1 MSSTSRSSPVS
12 AAPAGGAPSAGRAS
26 GTWSLALRLTA
37 WYVGSS
43 FAILLVA
50 TIALYLILI
59 GNIRREQD
67 EFLADKIHV
76 IREMLQKHPEDKADL
91 QEEAEQSWAPRQF
104 ARVYVRVIDPSGG
117 PPLAESPLMSYRLA
131 PDVFPAPVDAEAEPA
146 EGVTRKDAQGATMRL
161 TAAQANIGAE
171 GDRVA
176 TIQLALDTDTAR
188 DLISGYRR
196 TLLLVLGGGLAT
208 CGFAG
213 YWLARAGLKPL
224 RQIAATTERVNS
236 TNLTE
241 RIDFTGLPTE
251 LSSLAHRFNEMLE
264 RLEDSFGRLSR
275 FSADIAH
282 EVRTPVNNLRLG
294 IEVALGR
301 GRSLEEYRETL
312 GSCLEECNRLS
323 RIIDSMLFIAR
334 SEDPRTHIARE
345 PVDVSRELLRLREFF
360 EVPAADAGVEL
371 AVNCA
376 PNVHAD
382 LDRLLFQRAISN
394 LVGNALRYTPRGG
407 RVAVAAA
414 RENGEL
420 RVEVTD
426 TGCGIA
432 PKDLPHVF
440 DRFYRADPS
449 RSNTSGNVG
458 LGLAIVKSIVNLH
471 GGAINVRSRVGEGTC
486 MSIRMPAETES
497 ASAGKPRAPDGT
509 DVRREGATNG

>member
-1 MSSTSRSSPVS
+1 MSSTNRSSTVVVAPAD
-12 AAPAGGAPSAGRAS
+12 AAPGVGGSP

-76 IREMLQKHPEDKADL
+76 IREMLQKHPDDKADL

-104 ARVYVRVIDPSGG
+104 ARVYVRVIDPSGSL
-117 PPLAESPLMSYRLA
+117 LAKSPHMAERLA
-131 PDVFPAPVDAEAEPA
+131 RDVFPQAVAPEADPA
-146 EGVTRKDAQGATMRL
+146 EGVTRKDALGATMRL
-161 TAAQANIGAE
+161 TSALANIGSE

-176 TIQLALDTDTAR
+176 TIQLALDTDTAS

-213 YWLARAGLKPL
+213 YWLARGGLKPL

-241 RIDFTGLPTE
+241 RVDFAGLPTE

-264 RLEDSFGRLSR
+264 RLEESFSRLSR

-371 AVNCA
+371 VVNCA
-376 PNVHAD
+376 QCVHAD
-382 LDRLLFQRAISN
+382 LDRLLFQRAVSN
-394 LVGNALRYTPRGG
+394 LVGNALRYTPQGG
-407 RVAVAAA
+407 RVAVAAV

-432 PKDLPHVF
+432 PNDLPHIF
-440 DRFYRADPS
+440 DRFYRADPA
-449 RSNTSGNVG
+449 RSNASGNVG
-458 LGLAIVKSIVNLH
+458 LGLAIVKSIVHLH
-471 GGAINVRSRVGEGTC
+471 GGAITVRSRVGEGTC
-486 MSIRMPAETES
+486 ISIRLPAENEG
-497 ASAGKPRAPDGT
+497 ASAAKPRASDGT
-509 DVRREGATNG
+509 DGRRDGARGV

>member
-1 MSSTSRSSPVS
+1 MSSTTSLNPI
-12 AAPAGGAPSAGRAS
+12 AAADPPTARPT

-50 TIALYLILI
+50 TIALYLILL
-59 GNIRREQD
+59 GNLRREQD

-76 IREMLQKHPEDKADL
+76 IRDMLLKHPEDIADL
-91 QEEAEQSWAPRQF
+91 KEEAEQTWAPRQF
-104 ARVYVRVIDPSGG
+104 ARVYVRVLDGSGTPMAQSPHMEERLSPDLF
-117 PPLAESPLMSYRLA
+117 PP
-131 PDVFPAPVDAEAEPA
+131 PVDPDADPA
-146 EGVTRKDAQGATMRL
+146 DGVTRKDAQGATLRL
-161 TAAQANIGAE
+161 TSAQADLGE
-171 GDRVA
+171 DGEQVA
-176 TIQLALDTDTAR
+176 TIQVALDTDTAR
-188 DLISGYRR
+188 ELISGYRR

-224 RQIAATTERVNS
+224 RQIAATTERVSS
-236 TNLTE
+236 TNLAE
-241 RIDFTGLPTE
+241 RIELAGLPTE
-251 LSSLAHRFNEMLE
+251 LSSLAHRFNDMLE

-282 EVRTPVNNLRLG
+282 EVRTPVNNLRIG

-345 PVDVSRELLRLREFF
+345 PVDVSRELLRMREFF

-371 AVNCA
+371 TVNCA
-376 PNVHAD
+376 TDVHAD

-407 RVAVAAA
+407 RVAVAAS
-414 RENGEL
+414 RENGQL
-420 RVEVTD
+420 RIEVTD

-432 PKDLPHVF
+432 PKDLPHIF
-440 DRFYRADPS
+440 DRFYRADPA
-449 RSNTSGNVG
+449 RSTNSGNVG

-471 GGAINVRSRVGEGTC
+471 GGAITARSKQGEGTC
-486 MSIRMPAETES
+486 MSIRLPAEN
-497 ASAGKPRAPDGT
+497 
-509 DVRREGATNG
+509 GATGKSRTSESDARRLDAKGA

>member
-1 MSSTSRSSPVS
+1 MSSTTSPKSV
-12 AAPAGGAPSAGRAS
+12 AASGADPSPLRPT

-43 FAILLVA
+43 FAILLIA

-59 GNIRREQD
+59 WNLRREQD

-76 IREMLQKHPEDKADL
+76 IREMLQKHPEDITDL
-91 QEEAEQSWAPRQF
+91 KEEVEQTWAPRQF
-104 ARVYVRVIDPSGG
+104 ARVYVRVIDGSGK
-117 PPLAESPLMSYRLA
+117 LMAESPHMSERLT
-131 PDVFPAPVDAEAEPA
+131 PDAFPSPIDSDTDLA
-146 EGVTRKDAQGATMRL
+146 EGVTRKDAQSVSLRL
-161 TAAQANIGAE
+161 ASAQADVGEE
-171 GDRVA
+171 GDQVA
-176 TIQLALDTDTAR
+176 TLQVALDTDTAR
-188 DLISGYRR
+188 ELISGYRR

-224 RQIAATTERVNS
+224 RQIAATAERVS
-236 TNLTE
+236 SANLRE
-241 RIDFTGLPTE
+241 RIDVPGLPTE
-251 LSSLAHRFNEMLE
+251 LSSLAHRFNDMLE
-264 RLEDSFGRLSR
+264 RLEDSFSRLSR

-282 EVRTPVNNLRLG
+282 EVRTPVNNLRIG

-301 GRSLEEYRETL
+301 GRSQEEYRETL

-345 PVDVSRELLRLREFF
+345 PVDVSRELHRLREFF
-360 EVPAADAGVEL
+360 ELPAAEAGVEL
-371 AVNCA
+371 VVDCR
-376 PNVHAD
+376 PDVHAD

-407 RVAVAAA
+407 RVAVAASRA
-414 RENGEL
+414 NGEL

-432 PKDLPHVF
+432 PQDLPHIF
-440 DRFYRADPS
+440 DRFYRADPA

-458 LGLAIVKSIVNLH
+458 LGLAIVKSIINLH
-471 GGAINVRSRVGEGTC
+471 GGAITARGNAGGGTC
-486 MSIRMPAETES
+486 MSIRLPAENGKS
-497 ASAGKPRAPDGT
+497 FASKPRANEAGDG
-509 DVRREGATNG
+509 RRVDATGA